1 MARSKK
7 KTETMAEQSAL
18 PLEAPQVEA
27 VPVTTEEKFGDA
39 TGIFYDLPDSIY
51 HACKLPSNSGIKIY
65 TKLPALYE
73 LQFLSDSPEAEE
85 MKQHFQLGKAYELL
99 MLEPKKAG
107 KLMTFKTKT
116 YNSQEAAAA
125 ALANPDSILLSA
137 ADLPQVERWAA
148 IGASVF
154 RRPFD
159 ACAQVTVVHDLE
171 LYPGEKPVRVKIRMD
186 DVSLEQRV
194 IYDHKLMGFGEGAPG
209 NFEKRVWELG
219 YDTQAALYTEVMN
232 QMFPGEPFEFWFRVQ
247 EKHDFGYDDRFSV
260 EYRIDETSRERAL
273 SHIRMTLQLIQARDF
288 RGYNSPATLST
299 ERFKWGR

>member
-73 LQFLSDSPEAEE
+73 LKFLSDAPEAEE

-194 IYDHKLMGFGEGAPG
+194 IYDHKLMAFGEGAPS

>member
-1 MARSKK
+1 MGRPKK
-7 KTETMAEQSAL
+7 PAAVAEQSAL
-18 PLEAPQVEA
+18 PLETPPEA
-27 VPVTTEEKFGDA
+27 VQAEPETKFGDE
-39 TGIFYDLPDSIY
+39 TGLFYDLPDSIY
-51 HACKLPSNSGIKIY
+51 HACKLPSNSGVKIY

-73 LQFLSDSPEAEE
+73 LKFLSEAPEAEE

-99 MLEPKKAG
+99 MLEPKKAD

-125 ALANPDSILLSA
+125 ALANPDKILLAA

-148 IGASVF
+148 IGARVF

-159 ACAQVTVVHDLE
+159 ACAQVTAVHDLE
-171 LYPGEKPVRVKIRMD
+171 IYPGEPAVRVKIRMD

>member
-194 IYDHKLMGFGEGAPG
+194 IYDHKLMGFGEAAPG

-273 SHIRMTLQLIQARDF
+273 SHIRMQLQLIQSKDF